1 MNKRAPRRQ
10 HGNWNQKGATPYS
23 LKQQR
28 RNETLSLA
36 EIMERNK
43 ISFNALKILG
53 GKGGNLDDPISI
65 QRSKSP
71 KNAATL
77 QP

>member
-1 MNKRAPRRQ
+1 MNKRASRRQ

-28 RNETLSLA
+28 RNETLSLE
-36 EIMERNK
+36 EIIRRNET
-43 ISFNALKILG
+43 SFNALKILG

-65 QRSKSP
+65 KRSKSP
-71 KNAATL
+71 KNPAAL

>member
-1 MNKRAPRRQ
+1 MNKRAPKRQ
-10 HGNWNQKGATPYS
+10 HGNWNQNGATPYS
-23 LKQQR
+23 LKQKR
-28 RNETLSLA
+28 RNETLSVA
-36 EIMERNK
+36 EIIRRNK
-43 ISFNALKILG
+43 TSFNALKILG

-71 KNAATL
+71 KNAAAL